1 MEQDD
6 LIQRIDELTAKL
18 TRARQLLAG
27 LRQKSK
33 YLEMQYEDS
42 RARERNNHE
51 LVSELLERQRELNVM
66 LNRANI
72 MLNRTQEAMAL
83 ASLEFNEMAKALP
96 EPKKAEWSERVAR
109 INELFKKSG
118 VQDAEID
125 ALESSNPAH
134 PESGAGQLADD
145 TLDGDELRRES
156 ERAFGDRRSMWDQP
170 RREPPRVEA
179 EPVEHE
185 QPPATDS
192 PRAED
197 DIQQEQTLPDE
208 DDLVFPPRRKS
219 WWQRLAS

>member
-1 MEQDD
+1 MKRED
-6 LIQRIDELTAKL
+6 LVRRVDELSAKL
-18 TRARQLLAG
+18 ARARQSLSG

-33 YLEMQYEDS
+33 LLERQYEDS
-42 RARERNNHE
+42 RSREQNNHQ

-96 EPKKAEWSERVAR
+96 EPKKAEWSDRVAK

-118 VQDAEID
+118 VPDAELS
-125 ALESSNPAH
+125 ALESTNAGRPDA
-134 PESGAGQLADD
+134 ESTDLADD

-156 ERAFGDRRSMWDQP
+156 EAAFGHGRSLWDEP

-179 EPVEHE
+179 EPVEPEPAPTEEVTAAEAEPVEE
-185 QPPATDS
+185 QQPHTG
-192 PRAED
+192 
-197 DIQQEQTLPDE
+197 
-208 DDLVFPPRRKS
+208 DDLVFPPKRKS

>member
-6 LIQRIDELTAKL
+6 LIERIDELTAKL

-42 RARERNNHE
+42 RAREQNNHE
-51 LVSELLERQRELNVM
+51 LVTELLERQRELNVM

-118 VQDAEID
+118 VQDAEMG
-125 ALESSNPAH
+125 ALESENPAH
-134 PESGAGQLADD
+134 PESDAGQIADD

-156 ERAFGDRRSMWDQP
+156 EQAFGDRRSVWDQP
-170 RREPPRVEA
+170 RRQPPRVEA
-179 EPVEHE
+179 EPVENE
-185 QPPATDS
+185 QPSPADS

-197 DIQQEQTLPDE
+197 DIEQEQTPPDE
-208 DDLVFPPRRKS
+208 DDLIFPPRRKS